1 MMTTMISVLG
11 DTNPTNNQPTS
22 KPTQTPES
30 GWNYLVKQQ
39 SLSMTDDRVDAVV
52 VEVSGWDAWPVE
64 SGCWHH
70 FMALIIDPF
79 VLIAN

>member
-11 DTNPTNNQPTS
+11 DTNQPNKPTNQQTH
-22 KPTQTPES
+22 QTPES

-52 VEVSGWDAWPVE
+52 VEVSCWDAAA
-64 SGCWHH
+64 GMHGL
-70 FMALIIDPF
+70 MKAGAGII
-79 VLIAN
+79 LWL

>member
-11 DTNPTNNQPTS
+11 DTNPTNQPTS
-22 KPTQTPES
+22 QQTHQTPES

-52 VEVSGWDAWPVE
+52 VELSGWDA
-64 SGCWHH
+64 GLHGLLK
-70 FMALIIDPF
+70 AGAGII
-79 VLIAN
+79 LWL

>member
-1 MMTTMISVLG
+1 
-11 DTNPTNNQPTS
+11 
-22 KPTQTPES
+22 
-30 GWNYLVKQQ
+30 
-39 SLSMTDDRVDAVV
+39 MTDDRVDAVV
-52 VEVSGWDAWPVE
+52 VEVSGWDAAAWPVE